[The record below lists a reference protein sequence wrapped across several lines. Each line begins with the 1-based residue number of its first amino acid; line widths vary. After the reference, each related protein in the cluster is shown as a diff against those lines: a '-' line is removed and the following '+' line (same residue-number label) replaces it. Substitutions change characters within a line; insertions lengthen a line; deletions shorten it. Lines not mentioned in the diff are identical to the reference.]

1 MPNVPPIPIAR
12 LSTAF
17 RHGQQ
22 NHNDISTRVALKLI
36 PAAVILPVILGWLV
50 YQGEQQGWYGSGWGM
65 ALLSALM
72 IIAALVLMQCTVETL
87 DQLDDRCRLSEE
99 RLRLALQG
107 AEQGTWDWNLETQ
120 VLTWDDRCK
129 EIFGLSSDS
138 AITYDW
144 HLNALHPDDRQQV
157 EDAGSASLR
166 EHSKFKQE
174 YRTIHPDGAV
184 RWVLAQGQ
192 GYYNDRGEAYR
203 MSGTVLDVTDR
214 KQALTDLQER
224 TAHIQLLY
232 ETTRDLLSTTEPLSL
247 VESLF
252 SKLSLMIG
260 LDIYLNY
267 LLDESQQKLRLIFH
281 GGISEETAE
290 QIEWLEMGQ
299 AICGAVAEQKQQIVR
314 SDLQSSNDSDSKAQL
329 FRELGLA
336 AYSCQPLLAHGK
348 FFGTLSFGSHTR
360 TDFTPA
366 EKKLFQA
373 ICDQIAIALERAEL
387 MSSLQHQTIE
397 LIHLNRLKDEFLAA
411 LSHELRTPLN
421 PILGWTTLM
430 KAKKLSPVKTTE
442 ALEIIE
448 RNVRQQMSIIN
459 DLLVASSATQ
469 GKLNLKACPVNL
481 TEVVTAAI
489 NTVAVAAQA
498 KGITIHVS
506 HYPEESDRPS
516 FPLHVTGD
524 SDRLQQVF
532 WNLLSNAIK
541 FTPHDGRIDVKLSIV
556 SSKNSAAQIQI
567 SDNGIGIAPE
577 FLPRVFDH
585 FRQADGSTTRK
596 YGGLGLGLAIVRRLV
611 ELHGGSVDVESSGKE
626 QGSTFIV
633 RLPLC
638 SPMAE
643 LSNEEAALRL
653 GLEAM
658 SIAPNAPILVQNT
671 VLAGVYILLVDDEPD
686 NLTLLRLLLQE
697 EGAIVTALTDPVE
710 AIASLVQH
718 LPDLIISDIA
728 MQTLDGY
735 EFMRQVR
742 GLPQG
747 QEIPAV
753 ALTAFV
759 QHLDPEEAFSA
770 GFQVCLS
777 KPVDLTQLLNT
788 LTNLVQ
794 R

>member
-12 LSTAF
+12 HRSA
-17 RHGQQ
+17 R
-22 NHNDISTRVALKLI
+22 DSISTSVALKLI
-36 PAAVILPVILGWLV
+36 PAAVILPVSLGWLV
-50 YQGEQQGWYGSGWGM
+50 YQGEQRGWYGSGLGT
-65 ALLSALM
+65 ALLSTLM
-72 IIAALVLMQCTVETL
+72 IVAALVLMQCTVDIL
-87 DQLDDRCRLSEE
+87 DRLDEERQRSINRCRLSEE

-107 AEQGTWDWNLETQ
+107 AEQGTWDWDLETQ
-120 VLTWDDRCK
+120 ILTWDDRCK
-129 EIFGLSSDS
+129 EIFGLPSDS

-166 EHSKFKQE
+166 DRSKFEQE

-192 GYYNDRGEAYR
+192 GYYNAQGEAYR

-252 SKLSLMIG
+252 TKLSLIVG

-267 LLDESQQKLRLIFH
+267 LLDESQQKLHLIFH

-290 QIEWLEMGQ
+290 QIEWLEIGQ
-299 AICGAVAEQKQQIVR
+299 AICGTVAEQKLQIVR
-314 SDLQSSNDSDSKAQL
+314 SDLQSSDDSKAQL

-360 TDFTPA
+360 VDFTLA

-469 GKLNLKACPVNL
+469 GKLNLKAYPVNL

-506 HYPEESDRPS
+506 YYSKESDRPLS
-516 FPLHVTGD
+516 PLLVSGD

-541 FTPHDGRIDVKLSIV
+541 FTPDNGRIDVQLSIV
-556 SSKNSAAQIQI
+556 SSKNSIAQIQV

-596 YGGLGLGLAIVRRLV
+596 YGGLGLGLAIVKRLV
-611 ELHGGSVDVESSGKE
+611 ELHGGSVSVESAGKG
-626 QGSTFIV
+626 QGATFIV

-653 GLEAM
+653 GLEAI
-658 SIAPNAPILVQNT
+658 SVAPNAPTPVQNT
-671 VLAGVYILLVDDEPD
+671 VLAGIHILLIDD
-686 NLTLLRLLLQE
+686 NLDSLNLLRLLLQE

-710 AIASLVQH
+710 AIASLV
-718 LPDLIISDIA
+718 LYPPDLMISDIA
-728 MQTLDGY
+728 MKTLDGY
-735 EFMRQVR
+735 ELMRQVR
-742 GLPQG
+742 ALPQG
-747 QEIPAV
+747 KEIPAV

-759 QHLDPEEAFSA
+759 QHLDPEEAILA
-770 GFQVCLS
+770 GFQACLS

>member
-1 MPNVPPIPIAR
+1 MPHVPPIPIAR
-12 LSTAF
+12 LGAAF
-17 RHGQQ
+17 HHGRQ
-22 NHNDISTRVALKLI
+22 NHDGISTRVALKLI
-36 PAAVILPVILGWLV
+36 PAAVILPVGLGWLI

-72 IIAALVLMQCTVETL
+72 IVAALVLMQCTVDTL

-107 AEQGTWDWNLETQ
+107 AGQGTWDWDLEAQ

-129 EIFGLSSDS
+129 EIFGLSPDAS
-138 AITYDW
+138 ITYDW

-157 EDAGSASLR
+157 AEAGSASLR
-166 EHSKFKQE
+166 DRSPFKQE
-174 YRTIHPDGAV
+174 YRTIHPNGTL

-214 KQALTDLQER
+214 KQALLDLQER

-232 ETTRDLLSTTEPLSL
+232 ETTRDLLSTIEPLSL

-252 SKLSLMIG
+252 AKLSPMVG

-267 LLDESQQKLRLIFH
+267 LLDESQQKLHLIFY
-281 GGISEETAE
+281 GGISEKTAE
-290 QIEWLEMGQ
+290 QIEWLEIGQ
-299 AICGAVAEQKQQIVR
+299 AICGTVAEQKLQITR
-314 SDLQSSNDSDSKAQL
+314 SDLQSSTDSKAQL
-329 FRELGLA
+329 FRDLGLA

-360 TDFTPA
+360 TDFTPS

-387 MSSLQHQTIE
+387 MSSLQHHTIE

-448 RNVRQQMSIIN
+448 RNVRQQMSIVN
-459 DLLVASSATQ
+459 DLLDASSTTQ

-481 TEVVTAAI
+481 TEVVNAAI

-506 HYPEESDRPS
+506 QHFEESDRPS
-516 FPLHVTGD
+516 SPIQVIGD

-556 SSKNSAAQIQI
+556 SNENSTAQIQI
-567 SDNGIGIAPE
+567 SDNGIGITPE

-611 ELHGGSVDVESSGKE
+611 ELHGGSVNVESDGKG

-633 RLPLC
+633 RLPLS
-638 SPMAE
+638 SPMTA
-643 LSNEEAALRL
+643 LSNEEAVLRL

-658 SIAPNAPILVQNT
+658 SVAPNAPIPVQNT
-671 VLAGVYILLVDDEPD
+671 VLAGVHILLVDDDPD
-686 NLTLLRLLLQE
+686 NLNLLRLLLQE
-697 EGAIVTALTDPVE
+697 EGTIVTALTDPVE
-710 AIASLVQH
+710 AIASLAQH
-718 LPDLIISDIA
+718 PPDLIISDIA

-735 EFMRQVR
+735 ELIRQVR
-742 GLPQG
+742 ALPQG
-747 QEIPAV
+747 KGIPAV
-753 ALTAFV
+753 ALTAFI
-759 QHLDPEEAFSA
+759 QYLDPEEAILA
-770 GFQVCLS
+770 GFQACLS